1 MLKCFTII
9 LLEKFSFVTFSPVLA
24 SLNSSGGENKGDR
37 PQNGFHM
44 NIVFVSFYTIGRTL
58 GRIIS
63 LNKLVEISSEL
74 FIFISFLELASNF
87 WVDELQEI
95 SSDVVALKTMSQLL
109 VFLFFFLKLL
119 RLRKKLF
126 ISRSLPDRFSWRPS
140 FQRCSFFCSSYQ

>member
-1 MLKCFTII
+1 
-9 LLEKFSFVTFSPVLA
+9 
-24 SLNSSGGENKGDR
+24 
-37 PQNGFHM
+37 M

-109 VFLFFFLKLL
+109 VFLFFF
-119 RLRKKLF
+119 
-126 ISRSLPDRFSWRPS
+126 
-140 FQRCSFFCSSYQ
+140 